1 MIHLDT
7 RISMVASIALL
18 ASCAVTE
25 SNITSQERDGP
36 IALCNISD
44 SELEAVRSNA
54 LDLLISDW
62 PVLDRTC
69 EAFSNN
75 VRMTPDRIC
84 LIAGG
89 PVVKEG
95 CEEPSHAGY
104 RVAFNPETL
113 KAYHIYW
120 ITN

>member
-1 MIHLDT
+1 MTHLVT
-7 RISMVASIALL
+7 RISMVALVALL
-18 ASCAVTE
+18 VSCAATE
-25 SNITSQERDGP
+25 SNVTGNERDGP
-36 IALCNISD
+36 IALCNISG
-44 SELEAVRSNA
+44 SELEAVKANA

-75 VRMTPDRIC
+75 VRMTPDRTC

-89 PVVKEG
+89 PVMKEG

-104 RVAFNPETL
+104 RVAFDPETL
-113 KAYHIYW
+113 KAYQVYW